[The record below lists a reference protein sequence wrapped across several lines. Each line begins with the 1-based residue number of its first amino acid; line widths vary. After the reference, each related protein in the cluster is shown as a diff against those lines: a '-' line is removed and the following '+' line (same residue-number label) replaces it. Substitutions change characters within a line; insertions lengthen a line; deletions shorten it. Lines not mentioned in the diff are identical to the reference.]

1 MNAAT
6 TSRHSKAALVLLIVL
21 AGLGVWMVQQARLN
35 RLRSALAQTHSQQLR
50 LGERT
55 DALMAELGSAHA
67 ELLAAK
73 ASRTRADADVAALEQ
88 QLAKIDPEIR
98 WALPPTTLPDWN
110 AESPYVWLRK
120 DMLPRLP
127 VSVFTDTGE
136 INSEVALVLTA
147 DAKQQQRLN
156 ATLARLLSDYRAL
169 ETAQA
174 HRTEDHLPGIAG
186 QDGLKTTVQVDPMP
200 EQGAQVRKQFE
211 SALRDELGRQR
222 ADLLLQTGE
231 AWLESE
237 FSSSG
242 TEPKTIS
249 VIRHPN
255 GSYNISI
262 KSGGSWLS
270 TGGPAQVVTNQ
281 IPARFLPLFSDVLE
295 PVAEQAQQ

>member
-1 MNAAT
+1 
-6 TSRHSKAALVLLIVL
+6 
-21 AGLGVWMVQQARLN
+21 MVQQARLN